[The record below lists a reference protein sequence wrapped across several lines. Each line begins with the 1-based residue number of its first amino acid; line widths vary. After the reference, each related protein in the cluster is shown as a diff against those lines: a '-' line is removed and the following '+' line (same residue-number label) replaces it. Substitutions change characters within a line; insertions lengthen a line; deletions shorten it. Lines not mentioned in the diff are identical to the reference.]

1 MILQAKNANPPI
13 LPTNLKF
20 RHCLSSLKS
29 SRQIFFHCC
38 PCKCLFCCC
47 HATAFFLLSCSGL
60 TGASPGAF
68 LSVIYCLTRRV
79 RLDRGSFNPDYPIKS
94 GNDSKESKSDNDC
107 KWKPPLQKAERQ
119 NKTLSPAGRTPA
131 SYT

>member
-1 MILQAKNANPPI
+1 MTKNKN
-13 LPTNLKF
+13 
-20 RHCLSSLKS
+20 RHAW
-29 SRQIFFHCC
+29 
-38 PCKCLFCCC
+38 LFL
-47 HATAFFLLSCSGL
+47 LLSCSGL
-60 TGASPGAF
+60 TEASPDTF

-79 RLDRGSFNPDYPIKS
+79 QLDRGSFNPDYPIKS
-94 GNDSKESKSDNDC
+94 GNDSKESKSGNDC

>member
-29 SRQIFFHCC
+29 SRQIFFHYC

-47 HATAFFLLSCSGL
+47 HAWLFFVVIMLRLFLLLSCSGL
-60 TGASPGAF
+60 TGASPDTF
-68 LSVIYCLTRRV
+68 LSVIYSLTRRV
-79 RLDRGSFNPDYPIKS
+79 QLDRGSFNPDYPIKS
-94 GNDSKESKSDNDC
+94 GNDCKESKSGNDYKIKIVMPGFFC
-107 KWKPPLQKAERQ
+107 CCHA
-119 NKTLSPAGRTPA
+119 PA
-131 SYT
+131 